1 VVDDN
6 SYLLVG
12 KNGSVQKFLDGLD
25 KEFDDAL
32 VSDSQSYDKGILRN
46 IMRQDVTLAAFIQLD
61 RHGAGLAAAKKVS
74 ELDEVENQKETNLYD
89 SMLEL
94 KKMGLPPFR

>member
-1 VVDDN
+1 
-6 SYLLVG
+6 
-12 KNGSVQKFLDGLD
+12 
-25 KEFDDAL
+25 
-32 VSDSQSYDKGILRN
+32 
-46 IMRQDVTLAAFIQLD
+46 MRQDVTLAAFIQLD